1 MTQTLPPPDLSPAQ
15 RRAVEAP
22 GGAFVDAG
30 AGSGKTTVLV
40 ERYVRAL
47 TERNLLPANVLAVT
61 FTRRAAGEM
70 RQRIRA
76 RLRHEGLDRLIPLV
90 EGGWIDTIHAT
101 CQKILG
107 EFPDEAGLTRGLRV
121 ADQVET
127 ALLRETAFDR
137 ALAGA
142 LEEGGDA
149 AMELLTGYGSSTLR
163 LVVGQLLE
171 GARTRG
177 LAPVAP
183 TGSATR
189 AELAAWAERLRVEAL
204 AMSTAGTDS
213 DRAVQRRR
221 AALDLLDLLDREPEP
236 VELVDLSEYA
246 RGEREYTSLIADV
259 ERVARDVVAGEL
271 HAPLQDLL
279 DRYAAAYEA
288 VKDEAGALD
297 YHDLQLRTRRLL
309 EEHPAVRDALRERF
323 REVMVDE
330 FQDTDGLQVA
340 IIDLLR
346 APETPILCV
355 GDEQQAIYGFRGAD
369 VEVFRRMREQAAG
382 DDHPAELVPLH
393 DNRRSVPA
401 ILDAVNEVFAG
412 DDRFDHRPLA
422 PVLAEA
428 EPGPVVEVLVGVG
441 DKLDDARAVEA
452 ALLAERLRE
461 LVDGGVCGY
470 GGIALLFRAGTSA
483 PIFEEALR
491 AADIPTVSSTGR
503 GFLRRQSVRDVIALL
518 RVLWNRDDDHA
529 LVTCLASPMAG
540 VSNDGLALMRTAVKW
555 EFSGALDALA
565 SVPLADDDM
574 ARALA
579 LRDALE
585 RLRARA
591 GRLGLG
597 DLVAAAI
604 EETRYDLAVLALP
617 DGPERLA
624 NLAKLERVAR
634 AFEAARGPDLPA
646 FVRAV
651 ESGRL
656 DTDISTDGVTA
667 SEGDDA
673 VRLLTIHQAKG
684 LEFPV
689 VVLADTG
696 GRPRP
701 EVPEAIVAA
710 DGAVAALVPAATGDP
725 RPTRA
730 HEGLLEAIRAGEER
744 ESLRTTYVAW
754 TRAER
759 RLIVSGAATAK
770 SGAQSGSTLAWVLGR
785 LDDGGA
791 LGEREVESGPARVLV
806 RVSADRPG
814 EAAPE
819 RRDDTIELV
828 LDDGT
833 PQLLL
838 DVDASHDAP
847 VPAGAGLAPLAPL
860 PDGGGWAPP
869 GLSYSALDL
878 HARCPYRFQVER
890 MLGVPK
896 EEAGGSAAVG
906 KAVHRAIET
915 GGDAGEILAAAA
927 PEADPA
933 DAGTARDALARWTG
947 SPLARRFAELAGV
960 AHEQPFLLA
969 LGPATVTG
977 FYDLAAAD
985 GDLLVIGDVKVA
997 DLKGLTPDERR
1008 DQGYAVQE
1016 QAYALA
1022 ALESG
1027 YAQVE
1032 VCFQW
1037 VGDDAA
1043 AQAMAA
1049 RRFTAADRDRLRA
1062 ELEARVAAAL
1072 EGPWDP
1078 TPSETACAGC
1088 PALDMLCA
1096 GPALGARG

>member
-1 MTQTLPPPDLSPAQ
+1 MRSLPPPDLSPAQ

-22 GGAFVDAG
+22 AGAFVDAG

-61 FTRRAAGEM
+61 FTRRAAAEM

-101 CQKILG
+101 CQKLLA

-127 ALLRETAFDR
+127 VLLREAAFDR
-137 ALAGA
+137 ALGDA
-142 LEEGGDA
+142 LEEGGEPVL
-149 AMELLTGYGSSTLR
+149 ELLTGYGRETLR
-163 LVVGQLLE
+163 GVVSRLLE

-177 LAPVAP
+177 LEPVAP
-183 TGSATR
+183 TGTGTR
-189 AELAAWAERLRVEAL
+189 VELADWADRLREA
-204 AMSTAGTDS
+204 ATGMSTAGTDS

-221 AALDLLDLLDREPEP
+221 AALDLLDLLDRDPEP

-246 RGEREYTSLIADV
+246 RGEKEYTTLIADV

-340 IIDLLR
+340 ILDLLR
-346 APETPILCV
+346 APDAPILCV

-369 VEVFRRMREQAAG
+369 VEVFRRMRELVAA

-412 DDRFDHRPLA
+412 EDRFDHRPLA
-422 PVLAEA
+422 PVLPDA

-441 DKLDDARAVEA
+441 DKLDDARRVEA
-452 ALLAERLRE
+452 GLLAARLGD
-461 LVDGGVCGY
+461 LVAEGVCGY

-483 PIFEEALR
+483 PIFEDALR
-491 AADIPTVSSTGR
+491 EAGIPTVSSTGR
-503 GFLRRQSVRDVIALL
+503 GFLQRQSVLDVIALL

-529 LVTCLASPMAG
+529 LATCLASPMAG
-540 VSNDGLALMRTAVKW
+540 VSNDGLALMRASVKW
-555 EFSGALDALA
+555 ELSGALDALA
-565 SVPLADDDM
+565 SASLADDDM
-574 ARALA
+574 ARAVA

-604 EETRYDLAVLALP
+604 EETRYDLAVLTLP

-624 NLAKLERVAR
+624 NLAKLERIAR
-634 AFEAARGPDLPA
+634 SFEAARGPDLPA

-673 VRLLTIHQAKG
+673 VRLLPIHQAKG

-696 GRPRP
+696 GRPRA
-701 EVPEAIVAA
+701 EVPDAIVAPG
-710 DGAVAALVPAATGDP
+710 GAVAAVVPAATGE
-725 RPTRA
+725 RQPTRA
-730 HEGLLEAIRAGEER
+730 HEDLLEAIRAREER

-785 LDDGGA
+785 LDDDGG
-791 LGEREVESGPARVLV
+791 LGEREVESGPARIAV
-806 RVSADRPG
+806 RVSAEGPG
-814 EAAPE
+814 PAQEAPRE
-819 RRDDTIELV
+819 DTIELV

-838 DVDASHDAP
+838 DVDASHAAP
-847 VPAGAGLAPLAPL
+847 AATGGALAPLSPL

-869 GLSYSALDL
+869 GLSYSGLDL
-878 HARCPYRFQVER
+878 HARCAYRFQVER
-890 MLGVPK
+890 MLGVPT

-915 GGDAGEILAAAA
+915 GGDPAELLAQGA
-927 PEADPA
+927 PAADPDDPA
-933 DAGTARDALARWTG
+933 RARDALARWQA
-947 SPLARRFAELAGV
+947 SPLARRFAGLTEV

-977 FYDLAAAD
+977 YFDLAARD
-985 GDLLVIGDVKVA
+985 GDALVIGDVKVA
-997 DLKGLTPDERR
+997 DLKGLTPDQRR
-1008 DQGYAVQE
+1008 DEGYSVQE

-1027 YAQVE
+1027 CERVE

-1043 AQAMAA
+1043 AREMAT
-1049 RRFTAADRDRLRA
+1049 RTFTAADRDGLRA
-1062 ELEARVAAAL
+1062 GLEARVAAAL
-1072 EGPWDP
+1072 EGPWEP

-1088 PALDMLCA
+1088 PALGMLCA
-1096 GPALGARG
+1096 GPALPGRR

>member
-1 MTQTLPPPDLSPAQ
+1 MRTLPPPDLSPAQ

-101 CQKILG
+101 CQKILA

-121 ADQVET
+121 ADAVET
-127 ALLRETAFDR
+127 ALLRDAAFDR

-149 AMELLTGYGSSTLR
+149 AMELLTGYGEGKLR
-163 LVVGQLLE
+163 RVVGGLLE

-177 LAPVAP
+177 LAAVAP
-183 TGSATR
+183 TGDSTR
-189 AELAAWAERLRVEAL
+189 AELAEWALRLRDEAV

-221 AALDLLDLLDREPEP
+221 AALDLLDLLDRDPEP
-236 VELVDLSEYA
+236 VELADLSEYT
-246 RGEREYTSLIADV
+246 RGERDYTALIADV
-259 ERVARDVVAGEL
+259 ERVARDVVAHEL
-271 HAPLQDLL
+271 HGPLQDLL
-279 DRYAAAYEA
+279 DRYAVAYEA

-297 YHDLQLRTRRLL
+297 FHDLQLRTRRLL
-309 EEHPAVRDALRERF
+309 EAHPAVRAALQERF

-340 IIDLLR
+340 ILDLLR
-346 APETPILCV
+346 TPDTPTLCV

-369 VEVFRRMREQAAG
+369 VGVFRRMRELVATDA
-382 DDHPAELVPLH
+382 HPAELIPLH

-412 DDRFDHRPLA
+412 DDRFEHRPLA
-422 PVLAEA
+422 PVREPV
-428 EPGPVVEVLVGVG
+428 EPGPVVEVLIGVG
-441 DKLDDARAVEA
+441 DKLDDGRAVEA
-452 ALLAERLRE
+452 ALVAGRLRE
-461 LVDGGVCGY
+461 LVDAGVCGY

-483 PIFEEALR
+483 PVFENALR
-491 AADIPTVSSTGR
+491 DAGIPTVSSTGR
-503 GFLRRQSVRDVIALL
+503 GFLQRQSVLDVIALL

-529 LVTCLASPMAG
+529 LATCLASPMAG
-540 VSNDGLALMRTAVKW
+540 VSNDGLALMRAAVTW
-555 EFSGALDALA
+555 ELSGALDALA

-585 RLRARA
+585 RLRGRA

-696 GRPRP
+696 GRPRA

-710 DGAVAALVPAATGDP
+710 DGAVAAVVPAATGDP
-725 RPTRA
+725 QPTRA
-730 HEGLLEAIRAGEER
+730 HEGLLAAIRDGEER

-759 RLIVSGAATAK
+759 RLIVSGAATAR
-770 SGAQSGSTLAWVLGR
+770 SGAQRGSTLAWVLDR

-791 LGEREVESGPARVLV
+791 LGERVVESGAARIRVVASSERPAPVEPAV
-806 RVSADRPG
+806 REVA
-814 EAAPE
+814 
-819 RRDDTIELV
+819 IELV

-838 DVDASHDAP
+838 DVEASHQAP
-847 VPAGAGLAPLAPL
+847 VSAGAVLAPLAPL
-860 PDGGGWAPP
+860 PGGGGWAPP
-869 GLSYSALDL
+869 GLSYSGLDL
-878 HARCPYRFQVER
+878 HARCPYRFHVER

-896 EEAGGSAAVG
+896 AEAGGAAAVG

-915 GGDAGEILAAAA
+915 GGDPGELLAAA
-927 PEADPA
+927 PSDADPA
-933 DAGTARDALARWTG
+933 DPGRARDALARWQG
-947 SPLARRFAELAGV
+947 SPLARRFARLDSV

-977 FYDLAAAD
+977 YFDLAARD

-997 DLKGLTPDERR
+997 DLKGLTPDARR
-1008 DQGYAVQE
+1008 DEGYAVQE
-1016 QAYALA
+1016 RCYALA

-1027 YAQVE
+1027 VDRVE

-1043 AQAMAA
+1043 AGAMAT
-1049 RRFTAADRDRLRA
+1049 RTFTAADRDGLRVD
-1062 ELEARVAAAL
+1062 LEARVAAAL
-1072 EGPWDP
+1072 TGPWEP

-1088 PALDMLCA
+1088 PALGMLCA
-1096 GPALGARG
+1096 GPALGRRG